1 MEHTLSRMQ
10 TSLQVLKDKTIAA
23 QKRQH
28 DITLRQLDKISINLY
43 PHSKLQ
49 ERELNLIYYLNKYG
63 LEFLRWLRDE
73 LVIDKF
79 MHQII
84 KME

>member
-1 MEHTLSRMQ
+1 MENTLTRIQ
-10 TSLQVLKDKTIAA
+10 AALHNLEEKTFAA

-28 DITLRQLDKISINLY
+28 DISLRQLDKVSINLF
-43 PHSKLQ
+43 PNSNLQ
-49 ERELNLIYYLNKYG
+49 EREMNLIYYLNKYG
-63 LEFLRWLRDE
+63 LEFLRWLRGE

-84 KME
+84 NLE